1 MEEGLVLWGVRSIF
15 YVESTDGKEYKC
27 VIKSKRLDNGFNLKG
42 RNEASPL
49 VAGDYVMFEKTS
61 DTDGVI
67 LERLKRKNEFT
78 RLKAGGRVVQTL
90 VANIDWLI
98 VVDSV
103 VSPPLRPFFID
114 RCLFTADLMNIKAM
128 VVFNKIDLLDGEIPD
143 ELNEIRQTYESLGY
157 PTMVTSTVTGLGI
170 EDLRNV
176 LKDKTCSFN
185 GRSGVGKS
193 TLVRALDPELENKKI
208 QVGEVSQKF
217 NRGTHTTTRACAYR
231 LSFGGRIIDTP
242 GVREFSVF
250 LDKPEDLAMGFR
262 DFRPYCS
269 CRFSNCQ
276 HIQEPD
282 CGIRRAVEEG
292 KIKDFRYESYLR
304 MRETV
309 LKLAD
314 AKMGLK

>member
-15 YVESTDGKEYKC
+15 YVESSEGKEYKC

-49 VAGDYVMFEKTS
+49 VAGDYVMFEKSS
-61 DTDGVI
+61 DTEGVI
-67 LERLKRKNEFT
+67 LQRLKRKNEFT

-90 VANIDWLI
+90 VANVDWLI
-98 VVDSV
+98 IVDSV

-128 VVFNKIDLLDGEIPD
+128 IVFNKIDLLNGEIPD
-143 ELNEIRQTYESLGY
+143 ELKEIMQTYESLGY
-157 PTMVTSTVTGLGI
+157 PTMTTSTITGQGI
-170 EDLRNV
+170 ESLRDV

-193 TLVRALDPELENKKI
+193 TLIRTLDPELENKKI
-208 QVGEVSQKF
+208 QVGEVSKKF

-250 LDKPEDLAMGFR
+250 LDAPEDLAMGFR
-262 DFRPYCS
+262 DFRPYCN

-276 HIQEPD
+276 HIHEPD
-282 CGIRRAVEEG
+282 CGIRKAVEEG

-304 MRETV
+304 MRDTV

>member
-15 YVESTDGKEYKC
+15 YVESSDGKEYKC
-27 VIKSKRLDNGFNLKG
+27 VIKSKRLDNGFDLKG
-42 RNEASPL
+42 RNEASPI
-49 VAGDYVMFEKTS
+49 VVGDYVMFEKSS
-61 DTDGVI
+61 DSEGVI
-67 LERLKRKNEFT
+67 LQRLKRKNEFK

-90 VANIDWLI
+90 VANVDWLI
-98 VVDSV
+98 IVDSV

-128 VVFNKIDLLDGEIPD
+128 IVFNKIDLLDGEIPD
-143 ELNEIRQTYESLGY
+143 ELNEIRQTYELLGY
-157 PTMVTSTVTGLGI
+157 PTMVTSTVTGQGI
-170 EDLRNV
+170 EALRGV

-193 TLVRALDPELENKKI
+193 TLIRTLDPELENKKI
-208 QVGEVSQKF
+208 QVGEVSKKF

-250 LDKPEDLAMGFR
+250 LDSPEDLAVGFR
-262 DFRPYCS
+262 DFRPYCN

-276 HIQEPD
+276 HIHEPD
-282 CGIRRAVEEG
+282 CGIRKAVEEG